1 MSTRGLLSRQGER
14 REPDELQDWLMLC
27 LNLEAGEQR
36 VAMMETHEGGHV
48 FGKAFLTDLRL
59 ICTRR
64 TPHGLYVAHG
74 VRYLANVGDVVA
86 LAAEKVILLVTG
98 PNLVDLVVRAR
109 PRNVSAAEFELFAVR
124 VREGIEAH

>member
-64 TPHGLYVAHG
+64 TPHGLYVAHS
-74 VRYLANVGDVVA
+74 VRYLADVGDVVA
-86 LAAEKVILLVTG
+86 LAAEKVILLLTG

-109 PRNVSAAEFELFAVR
+109 PRKVSAPDFELFALH
-124 VREGIEAH
+124 VREGIEAC

>member
-1 MSTRGLLSRQGER
+1 VSTRGLLSRQGER
-14 REPDELQDWLMLC
+14 REPDELHDWLMLC
-27 LNLEAGEQR
+27 LNFEAAEQR

-48 FGKAFLTDLRL
+48 FGKAFLTDVRL

-64 TPHGLYVAHG
+64 TPHGLYVAHSI
-74 VRYLANVGDVVA
+74 RYLADVGDVVA

-109 PRNVSAAEFELFAVR
+109 PRNVSAAEFERFAVQ
-124 VREGIEAH
+124 VREGIEAC